1 MNIKPQIDTI
11 DTHTR
16 VVTLHDNGNDL
27 ELLQYGEIGD
37 LPYFTEAAL
46 AYALK
51 VAKPRTNDD
60 RVEYP
65 SNGRYDV
72 QVHRRN
78 GNRVDWIA
86 WDNEERE
93 YMFGDTEFG
102 SWIEAVDALMDQ
114 DEQV

>member
-60 RVEYP
+60 RVEYL

-78 GNRVDWIA
+78 GNRVDWIV